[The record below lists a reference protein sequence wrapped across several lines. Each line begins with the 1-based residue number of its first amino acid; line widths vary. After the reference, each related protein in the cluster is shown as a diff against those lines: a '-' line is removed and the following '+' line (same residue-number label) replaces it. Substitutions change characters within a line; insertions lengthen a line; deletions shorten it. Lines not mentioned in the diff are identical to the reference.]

1 MKPKQSVWSLL
12 SLLCMSLLCT
22 GAAAA
27 QANERPHFVAESLSE
42 FATAYTKRH
51 HRVLDADHT
60 DMHKYH
66 AYRVS
71 TPGSSTIVTARS
83 ISVDASGHLHI
94 VGEPGTVAKG
104 QISKGSGETHIL
116 LPIAVT
122 PPQ

>member
-1 MKPKQSVWSLL
+1 MKSRRVLWSLSSIAFA
-12 SLLCMSLLCT
+12 SLICGSAVT
-22 GAAAA
+22 E
-27 QANERPHFVAESLSE
+27 ANERPRFVAEPLAE
-42 FATAYTKRH
+42 FAMAYEQRN
-51 HRVLDADHT
+51 HRMLDADHG

-83 ISVDASGHLHI
+83 VSVDALGHLHI
-94 VGEPGTVAKG
+94 VGEPGTVARG

-122 PPQ
+122 PPR